1 MPDGRR
7 PQNAA
12 VRAEPRGVGTFGTR
26 DPLAREVKLLGALLG
41 QVIVEQHGSDAL
53 DLVERVR
60 RQTIAIRR
68 GGSDADRER
77 LAADLAS
84 VSLGEAEL
92 LIRAFSLYFQLT
104 NLAEEKQRVRQLRI
118 RERRSGPVID
128 ESVAAAV
135 ADLRRR
141 RMSDG

>member
-1 MPDGRR
+1 MPPTCLLACLLARR
-7 PQNAA
+7 LARSCAQGYVAAVPAKSPRALKANAA
-12 VRAEPRGVGTFGTR
+12 VRAEPRGVGTFGAR

-84 VSLGEAEL
+84 VSLDEAEL
-92 LIRAFSLYFQLT
+92 LIR
-104 NLAEEKQRVRQLRI
+104 
-118 RERRSGPVID
+118 
-128 ESVAAAV
+128 
-135 ADLRRR
+135 
-141 RMSDG
+141 